1 MRDRYC
7 PQVFAIVFLIG
18 HHGVTTGKAN
28 AMRKL
33 MVILAAVSFGIG
45 SHAAVAQEEDD
56 DYRAL
61 MQKTTAHAHASC
73 IDYLN
78 AEHGDYSGD
87 KMRESLSP
95 DEVTKGLSKAIRDE
109 CQKYP
114 KEPVDRAVA
123 NVRQAYTNKLSE
135 ITNRI
140 KNNTSILKNNG
151 GA

>member
-1 MRDRYC
+1 
-7 PQVFAIVFLIG
+7 
-18 HHGVTTGKAN
+18 
-28 AMRKL
+28 MRKR
-33 MVILAAVSFGIG
+33 MVILATVCLAMG
-45 SHAAVAQEEDD
+45 SHAALAQEEDD

-61 MQKTTAHAHASC
+61 MQKTTTHAHASC

-123 NVRQAYTNKLSE
+123 NVRQAYTSRLSE
-135 ITNRI
+135 ITNKIR
-140 KNNTSILKNNG
+140 NNTDTLKSNG

>member
-1 MRDRYC
+1 M
-7 PQVFAIVFLIG
+7 
-18 HHGVTTGKAN
+18 
-28 AMRKL
+28 
-33 MVILAAVSFGIG
+33 
-45 SHAAVAQEEDD
+45 
-56 DYRAL
+56 
-61 MQKTTAHAHASC
+61 MQKTTTHAHASC

-123 NVRQAYTNKLSE
+123 NVRQAYTSRLSE
-135 ITNRI
+135 ITNKIR
-140 KNNTSILKNNG
+140 NNTDTLKSNG